1 MRKNKI
7 PLRIS
12 INGNP
17 GTSEQ
22 WDTLASVLGAKK
34 ILGDPGLS
42 VYKLKDN
49 TVLEIYGTGLTEPQM
64 IFKDGDIV
72 IGFQVDDLEKS
83 VDILLKAGV
92 EPVDGIIRTCES
104 YAYSHLLFAGNI
116 FGLYQID

>member
-17 GTSEQ
+17 ATSGHWE
-22 WDTLASVLGAKK
+22 TLARVLGAKK

-49 TVLEIYGTGLTEPQM
+49 TVLEIYGTGLIEPQL
-64 IFKDGDIV
+64 IFKDGNIV

-92 EPVDGIIRTCES
+92 EAVDGIIRTCES
-104 YAYSHLLFAGNI
+104 YAYSHLLFDGNI

>member
-12 INGNP
+12 INGKP
-17 GTSEQ
+17 ETAQYWEA
-22 WDTLASVLGAKK
+22 LAKVLGAKNM
-34 ILGDPGLS
+34 LGDPGLS
-42 VYKLKDN
+42 AYKLNDN
-49 TVLEIYGTGLTEPQM
+49 AVLEIYGTGLVGPQM
-64 IFKDGDIV
+64 IFRDGDIV

-104 YAYSHLLFAGNI
+104 YAYSHLLFDGNL